1 MTPRPS
7 IHAVALALLL
17 VGSGASALVATLP
30 AVAHA
35 QRARDASAESFVATQ
50 SQRALAI
57 LNNRALPPAAKASQ
71 FRGFVNQAV
80 DVPRVTTFVLGKYAR
95 TATPA
100 QRTQFAQ
107 VFREYASN
115 VYENRLDEY
124 RGERFTVTGSTVAR
138 PGDVVV
144 NSTISGGQLRSP
156 EVVRWRLYRAG
167 SSWRVVDVQ
176 VRGVWLAVT
185 QQSDFTSTIDN
196 AGGRVDVLINQL
208 RRQVAQ
214 QDRRG

>member
-1 MTPRPS
+1 MTFKPIR
-7 IHAVALALLL
+7 AAALALAL
-17 VGSGASALVATLP
+17 SAAGAGGLTAALPGP
-30 AVAHA
+30 AMA
-35 QRARDASAESFVATQ
+35 QRARDAGAEAFVTAQ

-57 LNNRALPPAAKASQ
+57 LNDRTLSPAARQAQ
-71 FRGFVNQAV
+71 FRVFVDQVV
-80 DVPRVTTFVLGKYAR
+80 DVPRITNVVLGKYAR
-95 TATPA
+95 TITPA
-100 QRTQFAQ
+100 QRAQFSQ

-124 RGERFTVTGSTVAR
+124 RGERFQVTGSTVAR

-144 NSTISGGQLRSP
+144 SSTISGGQLRRP
-156 EVVRWRLYRAG
+156 EVVQWRLHRAG
-167 SSWRVVDVQ
+167 NSWRVVDVN

-196 AGGRVDVLINQL
+196 AGGRIDVLINQL

-214 QDRRG
+214 QERQG